1 MGFPPRLPGEEMRLQ
16 GCPKPHRPQLQG
28 GPQPHWLWCQRPPGT
43 SSPITQGGGDLM
55 AASTDPTAQTASSQ
69 TARTPQHQQ
78 EGTTRPQNPPTGPQ
92 NLPVVLAAPSWLED
106 QARAGCHGS
115 QGSLQPLPRP
125 GCTPGRAAPHIS
137 GLQAPK
143 SHCSPNNRH
152 QCPHHNC
159 TRVPPA
165 QGHLGSHCH
174 QQHPP
179 IWGQGG
185 QQDFGTPSPKGCS
198 RAGKMFS
205 CAGGSD
211 GCSGTQLLPAVLRGR
226 WLLSRARS
234 FSLHSAKFMAGK
246 WAPISFLILG
256 WGGK

>member
-1 MGFPPRLPGEEMRLQ
+1 MRLQ
-16 GCPKPHRPQLQG
+16 GCPQTPPAEASG
-28 GPQPHWLWCQRPPGT
+28 G
-43 SSPITQGGGDLM
+43 SPNPIGCG
-55 AASTDPTAQTASSQ
+55 ARDPLA
-69 TARTPQHQQ
+69 P
-78 EGTTRPQNPPTGPQ
+78 
-92 NLPVVLAAPSWLED
+92 AAPSHRVGGISWQ
-106 QARAGCHGS
+106 QAQTPLHKQPRHKQHRPPSINKKAQPGPKIPL
-115 QGSLQPLPRP
+115 QGPKIPPWCWQRHPGWRTRPELAAMGARGPCSLSPDP
-125 GCTPGRAAPHIS
+125 AAPQGGQHPTF
-137 GLQAPK
+137 QASKRP
-143 SHCSPNNRH
+143 SPAAARTTSTSA
-152 QCPHHNC
+152 PI
-159 TRVPPA
+159 TTAPASPPV
-165 QGHLGSHCH
+165 QGHLGSCCH
-174 QQHPP
+174 QQHSP

-205 CAGGSD
+205 CAGRSD